1 MKVEVHFLGQPEILI
16 DHVRLTITQKK
27 IEAMLLYI
35 LSNGTCT
42 RDELVAI
49 FWCDCDEEGA
59 RGNLRNS
66 LYKIR
71 NLIGKDFLLTG
82 GRSYISLNPK
92 VEIFRDT
99 DLFIMENS
107 EQRLLELNRFCFL
120 DKYYL
125 KNCPGFEEWVCSMQN
140 TYERLLRER
149 LLPAMR
155 GSFKKGDHVMAE
167 KYAEYILRFD
177 IHNEEAVYT
186 LIKIC
191 GQNGEYNKA
200 AVPGYAPGT
209 GSRGKKGI

>member
-35 LSNGTCT
+35 LFNGTCT

-82 GRSYISLNPK
+82 GRSYISLNPD
-92 VEIFRDT
+92 V
-99 DLFIMENS
+99 
-107 EQRLLELNRFCFL
+107 
-120 DKYYL
+120 
-125 KNCPGFEEWVCSMQN
+125 
-140 TYERLLRER
+140 
-149 LLPAMR
+149 
-155 GSFKKGDHVMAE
+155 
-167 KYAEYILRFD
+167 
-177 IHNEEAVYT
+177 
-186 LIKIC
+186 
-191 GQNGEYNKA
+191 
-200 AVPGYAPGT
+200 
-209 GSRGKKGI
+209 

>member
-1 MKVEVHFLGQPEILI
+1 
-16 DHVRLTITQKK
+16 
-27 IEAMLLYI
+27 
-35 LSNGTCT
+35 
-42 RDELVAI
+42 
-49 FWCDCDEEGA
+49 
-59 RGNLRNS
+59 
-66 LYKIR
+66 
-71 NLIGKDFLLTG
+71 
-82 GRSYISLNPK
+82 
-92 VEIFRDT
+92 
-99 DLFIMENS
+99 MENS

-200 AVPGYAPGT
+200 VYAYTQYSERLYQDMHLEPGAGVKKEYEDVMRMKTELRRNTSKGPFYLGHIRHWPPCRRNTPNTGRGFPMTPVLSAGRRGWIKRRSGGNSRRSITPGM
-209 GSRGKKGI
+209 

>member
-35 LSNGTCT
+35 LFNGTCT

-82 GRSYISLNPK
+82 GRSYISLN
-92 VEIFRDT
+92 
-99 DLFIMENS
+99 LQGYGFIYYGK
-107 EQRLLELNRFCFL
+107 QRTEAAGIKPILL
-120 DKYYL
+120 
-125 KNCPGFEEWVCSMQN
+125 S
-140 TYERLLRER
+140 
-149 LLPAMR
+149 
-155 GSFKKGDHVMAE
+155 
-167 KYAEYILRFD
+167 
-177 IHNEEAVYT
+177 
-186 LIKIC
+186 
-191 GQNGEYNKA
+191 
-200 AVPGYAPGT
+200 
-209 GSRGKKGI
+209 